1 MSIRTIEQ
9 LHDFLENEIVWRK
22 KEVATLRSLAES
34 ARASRDKQNAL
45 IRSGITLL
53 YAHWEGFVKAAASA
67 YLEFV
72 AMQRLSYQD
81 LAANFIALA
90 MKGKLEEATQT
101 NKASIF
107 NEVAQFFLTGLTE
120 KSRIPYQ
127 DAVDTRSNL
136 SSEVFREIV
145 YMLGLDYL
153 PPYATKEKLIDTKL
167 LHLRN
172 TIAHGNYLL
181 INLGEYRE
189 LHQEMIILMDTFRN
203 QIDNAAITKAY
214 RRSPSA

>member
-9 LHDFLENEIVWRK
+9 LHDFLENEIIWRK
-22 KEVATLRSLAES
+22 KELTSLRSLAEA

-45 IRSGITLL
+45 IRSGITVL

-120 KSRIPYQ
+120 KSRIPYK

-145 YMLGLDYL
+145 YMLGLNYL
-153 PPYATKEKLIDTKL
+153 PYATKEKLIDEKL
-167 LHLRN
+167 LHSRN

-181 INLGEYRE
+181 IDLVEYRE